1 MYPNLKQ
8 IMRLLSLSLSC
19 PLLLIAAL
27 PDPAGAQSKPPMTFE
42 EYEPRST
49 LVVPAHP
56 KTRSKFPFIDVHGH
70 QPLNPSPAA
79 LDQLIREMDELN
91 MRVMVN
97 LSGRQGDALAAG
109 VRTYARHPGRVV
121 TFANLNFSG
130 IDEAGWGDRAAAQL
144 ERDVKE
150 GGAVGL
156 KIFKPLGMDLK
167 DGSGKRVPTDDA
179 RLDPVWKKAGDLGI
193 PVLIHTAEPP
203 AFFTP
208 IDKYNER
215 WLELTQFPSRARP
228 PEQYP
233 PFDSLLAEQHRV
245 FRKHRNTR
253 FIAAHLDWLGADL
266 GRLGRLLDSLPNV
279 YTEVAAVLY
288 ELGRQ
293 PRAARDF
300 LIHYQ
305 DRVMMGKDI
314 YEPSEYHTYFRVFE
328 TADEYFDYYRK
339 RHAFWKMY
347 GLDLPDEVLKKIYYK
362 NALKV
367 IPGISKAGFPQ

>member
-1 MYPNLKQ
+1 
-8 IMRLLSLSLSC
+8 MRLLSLSLGC

-27 PDPAGAQSKPPMTFE
+27 PCPAGAQTKPPMTFE

-167 DGSGKRVPTDDA
+167 DGAGKRVPTDDA

-215 WLELTQFPSRARP
+215 WLELTQFPGRARP

-367 IPGISKAGFPQ
+367 IPGIPKAGFPQ